1 MIDESYLFFFM
12 KLWHE
17 TTNTNVQHFCLLVLL
32 EIQCF
37 SINYFSEPIIT
48 GEHSFH
54 GLLAE
59 VV

>member
-1 MIDESYLFFFM
+1 MAT
-12 KLWHE
+12 KLP
-17 TTNTNVQHFCLLVLL
+17 TQMSNIFVLLVLL